1 MEERESE
8 KGLKYSRRAIL
19 QLQLI
24 LLLHNLKC
32 AEFIQKISTLTH
44 ISCYIFNI
52 NLLFLLFL
60 YILVYY
66 TIIFYILYD
75 KSQFF
80 LPIVCKSWLLWYSI
94 YIIITIVS
102 MYL

>member
-66 TIIFYILYD
+66 TIIFYI
-75 KSQFF
+75 F
-80 LPIVCKSWLLWYSI
+80 LFIVCKSWLLWYSI